1 MRVDVLVVA
10 TAIEEVQRA
19 APSTLENDKQNE
31 QTDIQSIFP
40 MNQRENRRE
49 MIKISTKLTW
59 RLRPGSGAQG
69 SGARGDVLQQ
79 VHLGIAPAGVTLLRR
94 L

>member
-10 TAIEEVQRA
+10 SAIEEVQRA

-59 RLRPGSGAQG
+59 RLRQG